1 MVVFW
6 EVCGGYGGV
15 AVEEGILSLF
25 SPWTSQASLISL
37 FLSINNSVSLFISR
51 GKKIT
56 FNAGLL
62 FTLNRHVFNF

>member
-15 AVEEGILSLF
+15 AVEEEGILSLF

-51 GKKIT
+51 RKKNHI
-56 FNAGLL
+56 
-62 FTLNRHVFNF
+62 